1 MSALR
6 ESGQLEQD
14 ADAILLLWRPYPS
27 DGQQTDRR
35 LKLAKNKEGVSG
47 KKLLLAFDGPTQT
60 FAVRDPRSLA
70 QRIRDAKAAP
80 PEPQQVSLVELED
93 MDGDA
98 PF

>member
-27 DGQQTDRR
+27 DPQQTDRR
-35 LKLAKNKEGVSG
+35 LKLAKNKEGIAG
-47 KKLLLAFDGPTQT
+47 KKLILSFSGATQT
-60 FAVRDPRSLA
+60 FSARDPRSLS

-80 PEPQQVSLVELED
+80 PEPAQVSLTELDES
-93 MDGDA
+93 DGEM